1 MLTFGLRI
9 VILIY
14 PIEIGRID
22 GIDSLQSEN
31 SLLVK
36 GWTKS
41 KWALHGNELQK
52 CDWILKNK
60 DVTHKINKIK
70 HL

>member
-36 GWTKS
+36 G
-41 KWALHGNELQK
+41 
-52 CDWILKNK
+52 
-60 DVTHKINKIK
+60 
-70 HL
+70 